1 MYAQAV
7 LWNLRIRGEYW
18 GSDVQEWSK
27 AFQKSNSITQDLQ
40 NSIQNALGPTKVQQ
54 EFCKKW
60 MVYWHAVFDLSLMYI
75 VICYAVVTVSPLDV
89 LWGTGIDLWGETW
102 PITAPHPANL
112 VSRDPTGLG
121 SPEMIWRF
129 LNERPQNSRF
139 FIVSEHG
146 HIELHSKFPRMLPI
160 ILHVVVL
167 F

>member
-75 VICYAVVTVSPLDV
+75 VICYAVVMFPHWMFYEGQELICGGRAGQLLHLILLILSV
-89 LWGTGIDLWGETW
+89 GIPWESVAKKWFGDFWM
-102 PITAPHPANL
+102 
-112 VSRDPTGLG
+112 RDHKTQY
-121 SPEMIWRF
+121 F
-129 LNERPQNSRF
+129 L
-139 FIVSEHG
+139 
-146 HIELHSKFPRMLPI
+146 
-160 ILHVVVL
+160 
-167 F
+167 

>member
-75 VICYAVVTVSPLDV
+75 VICYAVVMFPHWMFYEGQELICGGRAGQLLHLILLILSV
-89 LWGTGIDLWGETW
+89 GIPRE
-102 PITAPHPANL
+102 L
-112 VSRDPTGLG
+112 VAQKWFGDFWMRDHKTQD
-121 SPEMIWRF
+121 F
-129 LNERPQNSRF
+129 L
-139 FIVSEHG
+139 
-146 HIELHSKFPRMLPI
+146 
-160 ILHVVVL
+160 
-167 F
+167 

>member
-75 VICYAVVTVSPLDV
+75 VICYAVVMFPHWMFYEGQELICGGRLGQLLHLILLILSV
-89 LWGTGIDLWGETW
+89 GIPRE
-102 PITAPHPANL
+102 L
-112 VSRDPTGLG
+112 VAQKWFGDFWMRDHKTQD
-121 SPEMIWRF
+121 F
-129 LNERPQNSRF
+129 L
-139 FIVSEHG
+139 
-146 HIELHSKFPRMLPI
+146 
-160 ILHVVVL
+160 
-167 F
+167 

>member
-60 MVYWHAVFDLSLMYI
+60 MAYWHAVFDLSLMYI
-75 VICYAVVTVSPLDV
+75 VICYAVVMFPHWMFYEGQELICGGRAGQLLHLILLILSV
-89 LWGTGIDLWGETW
+89 GIPRESVAQNWFGDFWM
-102 PITAPHPANL
+102 
-112 VSRDPTGLG
+112 RDHKTQDF
-121 SPEMIWRF
+121 W
-129 LNERPQNSRF
+129 
-139 FIVSEHG
+139 
-146 HIELHSKFPRMLPI
+146 
-160 ILHVVVL
+160 
-167 F
+167 

>member
-75 VICYAVVTVSPLDV
+75 VICYAVVMFPHWMFYEGQELICGGRAGQLLHLILLILSV
-89 LWGTGIDLWGETW
+89 GIPWESVAKKWFGDFWM
-102 PITAPHPANL
+102 
-112 VSRDPTGLG
+112 RDHKTQDF
-121 SPEMIWRF
+121 W
-129 LNERPQNSRF
+129 
-139 FIVSEHG
+139 
-146 HIELHSKFPRMLPI
+146 
-160 ILHVVVL
+160 
-167 F
+167 

>member
-75 VICYAVVTVSPLDV
+75 VICYAVVMFPHWMFYEGQELICGGRLGQLLHLILLILSV
-89 LWGTGIDLWGETW
+89 GI
-102 PITAPHPANL
+102 
-112 VSRDPTGLG
+112 
-121 SPEMIWRF
+121 
-129 LNERPQNSRF
+129 
-139 FIVSEHG
+139 
-146 HIELHSKFPRMLPI
+146 PR
-160 ILHVVVL
+160 
-167 F
+167 

>member
-7 LWNLRIRGEYW
+7 LWNLRIRGENW

-75 VICYAVVTVSPLDV
+75 VICYAVVMFPHWMFYEGQELICGGRHGQLLHLILLILSV
-89 LWGTGIDLWGETW
+89 GIPWESVAQKWFGDFWM
-102 PITAPHPANL
+102 
-112 VSRDPTGLG
+112 RDHKTQD
-121 SPEMIWRF
+121 F
-129 LNERPQNSRF
+129 L
-139 FIVSEHG
+139 
-146 HIELHSKFPRMLPI
+146 
-160 ILHVVVL
+160 
-167 F
+167 

>member
-75 VICYAVVTVSPLDV
+75 VICYAVVMFPHWMFYEGQELICGGRLGQLLHLILLILSVGIPRESVAQNCLEISEWETTKLKIFYSLRAWTHRTTFKVSKDASHYLTCSSFV
-89 LWGTGIDLWGETW
+89 
-102 PITAPHPANL
+102 
-112 VSRDPTGLG
+112 
-121 SPEMIWRF
+121 F
-129 LNERPQNSRF
+129 
-139 FIVSEHG
+139 
-146 HIELHSKFPRMLPI
+146 
-160 ILHVVVL
+160 
-167 F
+167 